1 VLFFFRSVGWWGP
14 AKHVTGSSHQAIET
28 HQTATHLEA
37 ARNTASGGNQAF
49 SFSEIEFVLHFL
61 LNPQ

>member
-1 VLFFFRSVGWWGP
+1 VGP